1 MDSLSTL
8 SIALFASIGAV
19 LAVIGSIALRGGPR
33 PLGYWLFGWAVFL
46 FGACLSLGVPETSS
60 LRPVSYLFGSLV
72 APLMVLGAHAHT
84 NRPTPT
90 WVLLVGFLLGVS
102 RLVFFQIGMPFVAA
116 LFAATIEPAFGL
128 FAAFTV
134 WRFSPRRNEHRS
146 LADSF
151 LVVGFVAFSIVE
163 ALDASSQIVG
173 MPLLVMWAPWSIVG
187 LPLFSLQAALYIHRL
202 GNAAEGARE
211 TEAYARRLNILA
223 ESARDLIIEA
233 DDQGT
238 ILYASANIGKETGYP
253 TIDLIGRNAFE
264 ILEVDED
271 SPALQ
276 SLREHGRITEDAV
289 AASLPE
295 TNRVIVPDGSER
307 WFESTGTTYR
317 STSNELRILVC
328 TRDVTERRARENRI
342 ERNERRLAHAE
353 RIASLGSWEYDPE
366 TNKVYCST
374 EMLRLFGLPEHQNE
388 IDRAE
393 IESMVPPDDLDRIFA
408 RSNEMDRRRPTFE
421 IVYRIQRPND
431 GEIRYIRTVGER
443 DFGEND
449 EPGRMNGASMDVT
462 KQVEL
467 ENTLR
472 RGEEHLRTLVDSNI
486 VGVFYFK
493 GSGEIHE
500 ANDAFLSALGYSQE
514 DLPLDWMEISPEDEP
529 SRTDKT
535 ALKEL
540 ERTGVALPFEKTFHS
555 RSGERIMMLIGAAR
569 LGPRFA
575 MAIAV
580 DMSERVRAEA
590 YIARYQKELEE
601 TIAIRTNELIES
613 RGRLAEADR
622 LAAVG
627 TLAAGV
633 AHQINNPI
641 GAILNSTEYALL
653 CRDDEDSTRVF
664 EEALQANLVEARRC
678 ARIVKS
684 MLLFSRDEPT
694 AKWSEDLNRVI
705 RRAHR
710 AIAPYADD
718 HDSIVLVNA
727 PTSEIRAR
735 ISPIEIEQAIV
746 NILRN
751 AIESRDSGATI
762 SVTLRQVDKSAE
774 IEILDNGRGFNDE
787 ARENLFVPF
796 YSTRT
801 RAGGTGLGLSVA
813 HGIITD
819 HGGEIRIDSILG
831 EGTRAVILLPILEGE
846 VEGNV
851 E

>member
-8 SIALFASIGAV
+8 AIALFASVGAV
-19 LAVIGSIALRGGPR
+19 LTVIGCIALHGGPR
-33 PLGYWLFGWAVFL
+33 PLGYWLFGWAAFL
-46 FGACLSLGVPETSS
+46 GGACISLGIPEGSS
-60 LRPVSYLFGSLV
+60 LGPVSYFFGSLV
-72 APLMVLGAHAHT
+72 TPLMVLGAHAHVG
-84 NRPTPT
+84 RPGPT
-90 WVLLVGFLLGVS
+90 WVLPLGFLLGVS
-102 RLVFFQIGMPFVAA
+102 RLAFFQAGLPLGADLLAGTLEPGFA
-116 LFAATIEPAFGL
+116 LFAATTI
-128 FAAFTV
+128 
-134 WRFSPRRNEHRS
+134 WRHCPRRNGKRS
-146 LADSF
+146 LTDSF
-151 LVVGFVAFSIVE
+151 LALGFVALAIVE
-163 ALDASSQIVG
+163 ALDATTHMVG
-173 MPLLVMWAPWSIVG
+173 LPILVMWAPWSLVG

-202 GNAAEGARE
+202 AGAADRARE
-211 TEAYARRLNILA
+211 AEAYAKRLNILA
-223 ESARDLIIEA
+223 ESARDLIVEA
-233 DDQGT
+233 DDRGT
-238 ILYASANIGKETGYP
+238 MLYVSGNVARETGFP
-253 TIDLIGRNAFE
+253 ASELIGRNAFDF
-264 ILEVDED
+264 LELDEN
-271 SPALQ
+271 SPVLR
-276 SLREHGRITEDAV
+276 SLREKGRITEDAV
-289 AASLPE
+289 AISLPE
-295 TNRVIVPDGSER
+295 TNRVVVQDGSER

-317 STSNELRILVC
+317 TASNELRILIF
-328 TRDVTERRARENRI
+328 TRDVTERRARESAI
-342 ERNERRLAHAE
+342 ERNERRLARAE
-353 RIASLGSWEYDPE
+353 RIASLGSWEYDPK
-366 TNKVYCST
+366 TKKIYCST
-374 EMLRLFGLPEHQNE
+374 EMLRLFGLPGNRNE
-388 IDRAE
+388 IDLAE
-393 IESMVPPDDLDRIFA
+393 IESILHPDDLDQVFV
-408 RSNEMDRRRPTFE
+408 RSREADRQRSVFE
-421 IVYRIQRPND
+421 IVYRIRRPND
-431 GEIRYIRTVGER
+431 GELRYIRTVGER
-443 DFGEND
+443 EFRDDG

-493 GSGEIHE
+493 GNGMIHE
-500 ANDAFLSALGYSQE
+500 ANDAFLSALGCSQA
-514 DLPLDWMEISPEDEP
+514 DLPLDWMAISPEDQP
-529 SRTDKT
+529 SVADRT
-535 ALKEL
+535 ALNEL
-540 ERTGVALPFEKTFHS
+540 EQNGVALPFEKTFRS
-555 RSGERIMMLIGAAR
+555 RTGEEIMMLIGAAS

-580 DMSERVRAEA
+580 DLSERVRAEA

-653 CRDDEDSTRVF
+653 CRDDDDAPRIF

-694 AKWSEDLNRVI
+694 AKWSEDLSRVI

-710 AIAPYADD
+710 AIAPYAED
-718 HDSIVLVNA
+718 HDSIVLVHT
-727 PTSEIRAR
+727 PTEEIRAR

-751 AIESRDSGATI
+751 AIESRETSVTI

-774 IEILDNGRGFNDE
+774 IEILDNGRGFDDE
-787 ARENLFVPF
+787 AREHLFVPF

-801 RAGGTGLGLSVA
+801 RSGGTGLGLSVA

-819 HGGEIRIDSILG
+819 HGGEIRIDSIPG
-831 EGTRAVILLPILEGE
+831 EGTRVVILLPILEGDCD
-846 VEGNV
+846 
-851 E
+851 